1 MRKSTEKGTPM
12 TFEDIIQDFAWSD
25 EVPVEAVQAAL
36 ASPVSFVDQA
46 IPLLDR
52 IAQSTSNE
60 HEERALA
67 VLVQVLAE
75 IGDERAFLPLMRLLR
90 MRSDDRLEL
99 FGDILT
105 ETMGNVLISLTSSQ
119 VTKLEE
125 ALNDADLDEYVRD
138 AIFETWTRLALTGVV
153 TRESARAF
161 LTEYPVR
168 VGLDKSDYGWS
179 SWMYAATILGFSEMR
194 DFAKEHM
201 RNEDDIAAI
210 MEGTLDSFQDFDEEL
225 TESLADPDRWKDNPR
240 YQPVTSAIDQISDWH
255 SYSEEYRS
263 EQASAWKNADDGDWM
278 FEDKRGSVFSEPA
291 TNPYKDVGRND
302 PCPCGSGKKFKK
314 CCLNKDGL
322 AVD

>member
-1 MRKSTEKGTPM
+1 M
-12 TFEDIIQDFAWSD
+12 TFEDIIQDLAWSD
-25 EVPVEAVQAAL
+25 EVPVEAIQAAL
-36 ASPVSFVDQA
+36 ASPASFVDQA

-60 HEERALA
+60 DEERALA

-90 MRSDDRLEL
+90 TRSEDRFEL

-119 VTKLEE
+119 VDELED
-125 ALNDADLDEYVRD
+125 ALIDADLDEYVRD
-138 AIFETWTRLALTGVV
+138 AVFETWTRLALTGVV
-153 TRESARAF
+153 TRERARAF
-161 LTEYPVR
+161 LTEYPLR

-179 SWMYAATILGFSEMR
+179 SWMYAVTILGFAEMR

-210 MEGTLDSFQDFDEEL
+210 WEGTLDSFQDFDEEL
-225 TESLADPDRWKDNPR
+225 TESLSDSDRWKDNPR

-255 SYSEEYRS
+255 SYSEEHRR
-263 EQASAWKNADDGDWM
+263 EQASALENIEDDDWM
-278 FEDKRGSVFSEPA
+278 FDDEPGPAFSEPV

-314 CCLNKDGL
+314 CCLNKDEL
-322 AVD
+322 ALS